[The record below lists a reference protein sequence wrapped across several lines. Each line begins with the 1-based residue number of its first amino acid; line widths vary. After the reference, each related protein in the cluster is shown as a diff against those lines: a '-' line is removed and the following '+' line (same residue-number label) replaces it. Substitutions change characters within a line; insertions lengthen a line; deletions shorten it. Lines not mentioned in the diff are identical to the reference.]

1 MEHKQMKRNTVGL
14 LRNLYTAWQ
23 LFWDPEVPIMLKF
36 LLPFMAIVYWVFPF
50 DFLPFLPFDDIVV
63 MLAAMSLFVNLAKRN
78 TMPDDSRSYEQAS
91 NAQVNNHLE
100 SSDDHEA
107 PTISTTWSVIEE

>member
-1 MEHKQMKRNTVGL
+1 MKRNTVGL

-23 LFWDPEVPIMLKF
+23 LFWNPEVPIILKI
-36 LLPFMAIVYWVFPF
+36 LLPFMAIVYWISPL

-63 MLAAMSLFVNLAKRN
+63 LFAAMSLFVNLAKRN
-78 TMPDDSRSYEQAS
+78 TMPDDHRSYDQESGARTD
-91 NAQVNNHLE
+91 NHTE
-100 SSDDHEA
+100 SSNDHEA